1 MEYNVMI
8 TGVGGQGSVLAS
20 RIVANA
26 AMSAGYEVRTSDTI
40 GMAQR
45 GGSVISHVRF
55 GDHISSP
62 LIANGNVDI
71 LLGFELAEAVR
82 ELEMLKPDGIAVVN
96 EQVIVPPSVYAG
108 ISEYHDTEIKQ
119 FLETNA
125 SRLYLFNAVQMA
137 REAGHWKSTNI
148 VLLGALSQIEDFPL
162 NSDQLLECIIHTVP
176 VKMKALNER
185 AFKMGIR
192 YMEDLKNDYK

>member
-26 AMSAGYEVRTSDTI
+26 AMFAGYEVRTSDTI

-55 GDHISSP
+55 GDCIASP

-82 ELEMLKPDGIAVVN
+82 GLKMLKPDGMAVVN

-108 ISEYHDTEIKQ
+108 ISEYHEAEIKD
-119 FLETNA
+119 FLEATVPH
-125 SRLYLFNAVQMA
+125 LHLFNAVQIA
-137 REAGHWKSTNI
+137 RQAGHWKSTNI
-148 VLLGALSQIEDFPL
+148 VLIGALSQIEDFPL
-162 NSDQLLECIIHTVP
+162 NSDQLLESIIQTVP
-176 VKMKALNER
+176 AKMKELNER
-185 AFKMGIR
+185 AFRMGIR
-192 YMEDLKNDYK
+192 HMEELKNGHK